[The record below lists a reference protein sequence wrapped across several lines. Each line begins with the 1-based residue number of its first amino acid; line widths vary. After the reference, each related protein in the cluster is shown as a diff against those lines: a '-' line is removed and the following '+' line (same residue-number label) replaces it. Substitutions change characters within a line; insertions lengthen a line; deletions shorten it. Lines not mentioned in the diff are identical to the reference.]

1 MHLTHCPT
9 LALFFAFPLGIIS
22 PQISLLTKKCI
33 FELLVSSPGQGNSE
47 TRRLLTLRR
56 SFYRFR
62 ISYDE
67 RTIPPTTLRRRN
79 QEQPNPTINNLGYM
93 NNSYSLKP
101 QEHCVATTPF
111 LSDPHLTRAQL
122 PRRAT
127 NTHSNYCSAAG
138 LGEQVGTTLKR
149 LICFDILSE
158 GLIRFNSSFLTW
170 SPHSNRSLCTIIIA
184 QTIWRKQ

>member
-1 MHLTHCPT
+1 MVWALRQRLITALIGSNTEAEADYALDSLPPHLT

-79 QEQPNPTINNLGYM
+79 QEQPNPTTNNLGYM
-93 NNSYSLKP
+93 NNCF
-101 QEHCVATTPF
+101 EA
-111 LSDPHLTRAQL
+111 
-122 PRRAT
+122 PRRLRCNDA
-127 NTHSNYCSAAG
+127 
-138 LGEQVGTTLKR
+138 LF
-149 LICFDILSE
+149 I
-158 GLIRFNSSFLTW
+158 
-170 SPHSNRSLCTIIIA
+170 
-184 QTIWRKQ
+184 